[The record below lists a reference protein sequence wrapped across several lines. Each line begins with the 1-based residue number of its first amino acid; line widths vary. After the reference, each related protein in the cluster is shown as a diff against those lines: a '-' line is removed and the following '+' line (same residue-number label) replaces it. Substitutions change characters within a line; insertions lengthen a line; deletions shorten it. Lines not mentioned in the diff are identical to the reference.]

1 MRLVFVNHCHPETQH
16 VCATRMRE
24 FARAMVILGH
34 EVILFTETIPEGAS
48 ETTPQQTRKKIQD
61 HDFSAPLYISTQ
73 PKGHPLIKKLRD
85 KKLPWGIRQVIIIWY
100 FFLITLI
107 SSAKQCYWR
116 DYLRPKVIR
125 DLNRGRSPTAG
136 RVSLQFMGV
145 LKKRKSG
152 GGGDIFFSSAET
164 SQLNNLLRG
173 SAPGLVQ
180 KGEDV
185 HGLNSQG
192 ANDVNGAQVKPRH
205 NARIRNANILSD
217 F

>member
-1 MRLVFVNHCHPETQH
+1 MFYIRRYPIKVEDL
-16 VCATRMRE
+16 
-24 FARAMVILGH
+24 FA
-34 EVILFTETIPEGAS
+34 P
-48 ETTPQQTRKKIQD
+48 
-61 HDFSAPLYISTQ
+61 YIVSIFDIVSTGTSVQRYIFEAFIGRNKQVPNQPTASTQ
-73 PKGHPLIKKLRD
+73 NP
-85 KKLPWGIRQVIIIWY
+85 VISPFINVSWVIHIINWY

-136 RVSLQFMGV
+136 RFSWQFMGV

>member
-1 MRLVFVNHCHPETQH
+1 MVDVEVDRRVDEISASNRKLYMCTSSSKLHRSNSGQTKDLSPEPADRVNPKPRHFSIHKSW
-16 VCATRMRE
+16 
-24 FARAMVILGH
+24 VIH
-34 EVILFTETIPEGAS
+34 
-48 ETTPQQTRKKIQD
+48 
-61 HDFSAPLYISTQ
+61 
-73 PKGHPLIKKLRD
+73 
-85 KKLPWGIRQVIIIWY
+85 IIIWY

-136 RVSLQFMGV
+136 RFSWQFMGV

-180 KGEDV
+180 KGEGV

>member
-1 MRLVFVNHCHPETQH
+1 MFEAFIGRNKQVPNQPT
-16 VCATRMRE
+16 A
-24 FARAMVILGH
+24 
-34 EVILFTETIPEGAS
+34 
-48 ETTPQQTRKKIQD
+48 
-61 HDFSAPLYISTQ
+61 STQ
-73 PKGHPLIKKLRD
+73 NP
-85 KKLPWGIRQVIIIWY
+85 VISPFINRGSFILL
-100 FFLITLI
+100 FGI
-107 SSAKQCYWR
+107 SSLLLSFQVQNSVICYWR

-136 RVSLQFMGV
+136 RFSWQFMGV

>member
-1 MRLVFVNHCHPETQH
+1 MTPCPFYIRRYPIKVEDL
-16 VCATRMRE
+16 
-24 FARAMVILGH
+24 FA
-34 EVILFTETIPEGAS
+34 P
-48 ETTPQQTRKKIQD
+48 
-61 HDFSAPLYISTQ
+61 YIVSIFDIVSTGTSVQRYIFEAFIGRNKQVPNQPTASTQ
-73 PKGHPLIKKLRD
+73 NPVP
-85 KKLPWGIRQVIIIWY
+85 VISPFINRGSFILL
-100 FFLITLI
+100 FGI
-107 SSAKQCYWR
+107 SSLLLSFQVQNSVICYWR
-116 DYLRPKVIR
+116 DYLRTKVIR

-136 RVSLQFMGV
+136 RFSWQFMGV